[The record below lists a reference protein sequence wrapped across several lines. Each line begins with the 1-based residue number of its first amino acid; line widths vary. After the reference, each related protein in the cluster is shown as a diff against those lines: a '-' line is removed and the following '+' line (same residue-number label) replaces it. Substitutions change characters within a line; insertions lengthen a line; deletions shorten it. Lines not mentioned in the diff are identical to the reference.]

1 MFNTVLIFVMVR
13 LFETMKI
20 ITNELADEKSRV
32 FLIYM
37 CIRDAASPHNKRDAK
52 LKDFTSNMINTYR
65 KRCILNNKVD
75 GMRKA

>member
-1 MFNTVLIFVMVR
+1 
-13 LFETMKI
+13 MKI

-32 FLIYM
+32 FRIYM
-37 CIRDAASPHNKRDAK
+37 CIRERDAK
-52 LKDFTSNMINTYR
+52 LKDFTGNMINTYR

>member
-1 MFNTVLIFVMVR
+1 MVR

-32 FLIYM
+32 FRIYM
-37 CIRDAASPHNKRDAK
+37 CIRDAASPHDAK

-75 GMRKA
+75 GLRKA

>member
-1 MFNTVLIFVMVR
+1 
-13 LFETMKI
+13 MKI

-37 CIRDAASPHNKRDAK
+37 CIRERDAK
-52 LKDFTSNMINTYR
+52 LKDFTGNMINTYR

>member
-1 MFNTVLIFVMVR
+1 MVR

-37 CIRDAASPHNKRDAK
+37 CIRERDAK